1 MGNRNSKQCRERYVN
16 HLQPDI
22 KKGHWTEEEDNT
34 IIRLQS
40 EMGNAWSTMSKCL
53 PGRTDNAIKNR
64 WHAIVKAEKIMQM
77 LGNGSSMLNL
87 SS

>member
-40 EMGNAWSTMSKCL
+40 EMGNAWSTISAYL
-53 PGRTDNAIKNR
+53 
-64 WHAIVKAEKIMQM
+64 VEQIMPLKTVGMQ
-77 LGNGSSMLNL
+77 L
-87 SS
+87 